1 MKTKHRN
8 RLTSIISQVLILCI
22 LLTVLTGCGT
32 GSNQTTITEPELQ
45 AQSAAEQ
52 VQDTVGE
59 SAEVEPAGE
68 QESVISKTQAVTSQ
82 PSGQTGKKTDNK
94 TGNKSEASD
103 KLINPH
109 LKYTLTEKDLL
120 SFDADVEE
128 CRGLLEQTEDL
139 NPAVKKLSELSEKFD
154 KIASQANIAYIL
166 YCCDLTDE
174 KAADRYSKAAKIQG
188 RAADKYIAIFTDLYN
203 SEESA
208 YKELFEDWSEADLND
223 LIILSDE
230 AVARR
235 ERNTD
240 IQMEVMTLTEEEAEE
255 KIGSLYR
262 EYVENSNYIAK
273 EYGYSDA
280 YECCSKTIYQR
291 TLTKDQRES
300 FRNYVKKYIVPL
312 YIESC
317 NDLIDAIDK
326 LTVSERKAL
335 QQLLERDYDEVSS
348 KRIPKGYMK
357 NYFNSLSDSTAKY
370 MKDMFA
376 NKNCV
381 MTDSEKAYYGAY
393 NTEVGVP
400 FCFFGPGMQSAF
412 TVIHELGHYY
422 AAAAG
427 DFYSGSMDLC
437 ETQSQGNEMLFTA
450 YLKSALSDNLAE
462 ALGGYKL
469 AEMLELII
477 DGTVMDEFEEKI
489 YKGKLPADADGD
501 YFDRIMA
508 ETVESYG
515 DKTTAEWFL
524 ESMLWRWRNDGITN
538 PVYFLSYAVS
548 AEAAI
553 NLYCKALEDYKGAAE
568 SYRLLAEGIS
578 EDDTYVQTLKKAGIA
593 SPFEESSYIRLQK
606 LFSENRAGRGQ
617 AAA

>member
-1 MKTKHRN
+1 M
-8 RLTSIISQVLILCI
+8 
-22 LLTVLTGCGT
+22 
-32 GSNQTTITEPELQ
+32 
-45 AQSAAEQ
+45 
-52 VQDTVGE
+52 
-59 SAEVEPAGE
+59 
-68 QESVISKTQAVTSQ
+68 
-82 PSGQTGKKTDNK
+82 KKTIILAAVAALCCTFNASADDNGQIVK
-94 TGNKSEASD
+94 TGYSYGPLPA
-103 KLINPH
+103 
-109 LKYTLTEKDLL
+109 L
-120 SFDADVEE
+120 SFDSDKGFQYGA
-128 CRGLLEQTEDL
+128 LLQLYNYGDGSSYPMYKSKWYFEISAFTKGSQMYTIMY
-139 NPAVKKLSELSEKFD
+139 D
-154 KIASQANIAYIL
+154 KI
-166 YCCDLTDE
+166 
-174 KAADRYSKAAKIQG
+174 
-188 RAADKYIAIFTDLYN
+188 
-203 SEESA
+203 
-208 YKELFEDWSEADLND
+208 ELFPGVRFCA
-223 LIILSDE
+223 
-230 AVARR
+230 
-235 ERNTD
+235 
-240 IQMEVMTLTEEEAEE
+240 
-255 KIGSLYR
+255 
-262 EYVENSNYIAK
+262 
-273 EYGYSDA
+273 
-280 YECCSKTIYQR
+280 
-291 TLTKDQRES
+291 
-300 FRNYVKKYIVPL
+300 
-312 YIESC
+312 
-317 NDLIDAIDK
+317 
-326 LTVSERKAL
+326 
-335 QQLLERDYDEVSS
+335 
-348 KRIPKGYMK
+348 
-357 NYFNSLSDSTAKY
+357 TAKY

-450 YLKSALSDNLAE
+450 YLESALSDNLAE

-489 YKGKLPADADGD
+489 YKGKLPANADGD